1 MVSSLSGKLCVVTGA
16 NSGVGKATTR
26 LLAEQ
31 GARVAMVCRN
41 ERRGERA
48 RREIV
53 RRTDNS
59 GVSLLIADLSSLAE
73 VRRLAATLV
82 GQLDRLDLLVN
93 NAGVYRARREI
104 SADGFEMTMA
114 VNHLAHFLLTH
125 LMLDHLRA
133 AEGQVVNVSSQAHH
147 SAKLSRMPL
156 EGIIRGEGGYR
167 GLRAYSDSKLANV
180 LFTFEL
186 ARWLG
191 AGSDVTTNAL
201 HPGVL
206 ATRIW
211 SQNLNLPSLTMR
223 VFKPFLGRPRRGGKA
238 IVRLAVEPGLRGIT
252 GRYFDQLKESRASEA
267 ARDTT
272 LAARLWELSNRLT
285 GSPA

>member
-1 MVSSLSGKLCVVTGA
+1 MTSSLTGKKCVVTGA
-16 NSGVGKATTR
+16 NSGVGRATTR
-26 LLAEQ
+26 LLAER
-31 GARVAMVCRN
+31 GASVVMVCRN

-53 RRTDNS
+53 RRTENP
-59 GVSLLIADLSSLAE
+59 GVSLLIADLSSLAA
-73 VRRLAATLV
+73 VRRLAATLG

-104 SADGFEMTMA
+104 TADGFEMTMA

-125 LMLDHLRA
+125 LRLDHLRA

-147 SAKLSRMPL
+147 SAKLSRRSL
-156 EGIIRGEGGYR
+156 EAIIRGEGRYR
-167 GLRAYSDSKLANV
+167 GLQAYSDSKLANV

-186 ARWLG
+186 ARRLG
-191 AGSDVTTNAL
+191 ADGNVTTNAI

-211 SQNLNLPSLTMR
+211 NQNLNLPSLFMR
-223 VFKPFLGRPRRGGKA
+223 VFKPFLGRPRRGGGA
-238 IVRLAVEPGLRGIT
+238 IVRFAVEPGLRGVT
-252 GRYFDQLKESRASEA
+252 GRYFDQLKESQASEA

-272 LAARLWELSNRLT
+272 LAARLWELSAQLT
-285 GSPA
+285 ALPA